1 MAIDTNSPNTNQHP
15 DTPDDLLTSRSAPA
29 TREHKP
35 AREPYTCD
43 KSSHDLAATGTEAEA
58 DGEASPQDVRQAR
71 EAAGEA
77 QRHADQGGD
86 LGQGDTGHT
95 ESV

>member
-1 MAIDTNSPNTNQHP
+1 MAVDTNTPNTNQHP
-15 DTPDDLLTSRSAPA
+15 QTPDDLLTSRSAPA

-35 AREPYTCD
+35 PQTPLPYD
-43 KSSHDLAATGTEAEA
+43 KTSHDPAATGTEPEA

-77 QRHADQGGD
+77 QRHAEQGGD

-95 ESV
+95 EQV